1 MNGERCCGLCCVIRL
16 VELFV
21 RNFLL
26 MSSAIDCLPPDRRVA
41 FRKHPQGEEI
51 VGSDLKLIKVW
62 HKGQNNYCELCGKGG
77 DLLLCDYCNLSFHTS
92 CLVPPLKS
100 IPEVRIP
107 NFKVYWLGKLGLS

>member
-1 MNGERCCGLCCVIRL
+1 MIRL
-16 VELFV
+16 VVLFV

-26 MSSAIDCLPPDRRVA
+26 MSSAIDRLPPDRRVA
-41 FRKHPQGEEI
+41 FLTHPQGEEI
-51 VGSDLKLIKVW
+51 VGDDLKLIKVW

-100 IPEVRIP
+100 IPEVSIFQ
-107 NFKVYWLGKLGLS
+107 FKNYSLGKLGLS